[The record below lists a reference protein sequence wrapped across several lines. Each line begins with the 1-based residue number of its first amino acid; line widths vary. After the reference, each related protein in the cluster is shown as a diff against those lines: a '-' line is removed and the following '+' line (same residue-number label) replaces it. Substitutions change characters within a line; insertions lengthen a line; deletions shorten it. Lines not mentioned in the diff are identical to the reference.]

1 MNRCAALTISA
12 KRCKLTTPGK
22 YCRFHTKKQDT
33 SRGALIQWGKPTS
46 GLRLK
51 TQQAYPLCSKKH
63 VSFIQETKFVENE
76 PKTHRVEEHEED
88 AAPSEETSALLLSQ
102 TPEQH
107 NPRHIVDTKE
117 GRSLS
122 FILYVLYVILFLV
135 VALFICDDLVSPI
148 LKEYTMLFI
157 KDKYRT
163 FLFTTHNLV
172 DNLLYFVFDYYK
184 QITI

>member
-33 SRGALIQWGKPTS
+33 LRGALE
-46 GLRLK
+46 

-63 VSFIQETKFVENE
+63 VSFIQETKFVENV
-76 PKTHRVEEHEED
+76 PKTHRVEED
-88 AAPSEETSALLLSQ
+88 AAPPSQVATSALLLSQ

-107 NPRHIVDTKE
+107 NPRYIVDTKE

-122 FILYVLYVILFLV
+122 FILYLLYVILFLV

-163 FLFTTHNLV
+163 FLLTTHNLV
-172 DNLLYFVFDYYK
+172 DNFLYFVFNYYK
-184 QITI
+184 QIKI